1 MNSDS
6 PDPLHGLDPTDL
18 MAAAAM
24 PTDGDADTLPL
35 TRRDLPSL
43 EEIAAAFPDLEILG
57 LIGYGGMSA
66 VFKARQPCSHRSR
79 KAKTGSSCP
88 HKS

>member
-18 MAAAAM
+18 MAAAM

-79 KAKTGSSCP
+79 RAKTGSLCQRRL
-88 HKS
+88 